1 MYLDRRKIYGDNSME
16 NLEYK
21 KLKLYKHISLQ
32 HGLGQHI
39 WFLQRIGSSQ
49 YPLRNMY
56 DGEFNHGLR
65 SGFGTFFYANGA
77 RYEGEWNENMKHG
90 KGKFIFKNGRV
101 YEGIFEKDHI
111 VEYPNFTMDSVS
123 TPDLT
128 QIRTRTPLPSGNGEN
143 SRRNKILS

>member
-1 MYLDRRKIYGDNSME
+1 MVIIAWNPRNMKVVFINIY
-16 NLEYK
+16 
-21 KLKLYKHISLQ
+21 IALQ
-32 HGLGQHI
+32 HGLGQQI

-77 RYEGEWNENMKHG
+77 RYEGDWKDNMKHG

-101 YEGIFEKDHI
+101 YEGIFERIILWSIQISPWI
-111 VEYPNFTMDSVS
+111 VSAR
-123 TPDLT
+123 
-128 QIRTRTPLPSGNGEN
+128 QI
-143 SRRNKILS
+143 

>member
-1 MYLDRRKIYGDNSME
+1 
-16 NLEYK
+16 
-21 KLKLYKHISLQ
+21 
-32 HGLGQHI
+32 
-39 WFLQRIGSSQ
+39 
-49 YPLRNMY
+49 MY

-65 SGFGTFFYANGA
+65 SGFGTFLYANGA
-77 RYEGEWNENMKHG
+77 RYEGEWKDNMKHG

-128 QIRTRTPLPSGNGEN
+128 QIRTRTPLPSGKEV
-143 SRRNKILS
+143 

>member
-1 MYLDRRKIYGDNSME
+1 
-16 NLEYK
+16 
-21 KLKLYKHISLQ
+21 
-32 HGLGQHI
+32 
-39 WFLQRIGSSQ
+39 
-49 YPLRNMY
+49 MY

-77 RYEGEWNENMKHG
+77 RYEGDWNDNMKHG

-123 TPDLT
+123 TPDIT
-128 QIRTRTPLPSGNGEN
+128 QIRTRTPLPSGNG
-143 SRRNKILS
+143 I